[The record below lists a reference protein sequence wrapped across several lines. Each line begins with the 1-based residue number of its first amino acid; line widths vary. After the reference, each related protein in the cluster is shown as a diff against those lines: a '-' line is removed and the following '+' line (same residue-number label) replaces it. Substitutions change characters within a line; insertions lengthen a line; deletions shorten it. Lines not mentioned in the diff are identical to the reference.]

1 MYIDKDLMFSD
12 AQVISASTDATGT
25 NIIDLG
31 VGRSIG
37 TGEPMCV
44 VFQIDVAA
52 DQAQGDEDYAFQ
64 VEYATS
70 AAQTTYRVVSRVAF
84 ESGTPAAGFLDADL
98 LVAGYV
104 FALPVP
110 PVSDSVDDRFLGV
123 RYDVA
128 GTTAGLTVTAWLA
141 PQSMVDSAKTIYASG
156 YSIT

>member
-1 MYIDKDLMFSD
+1 MYIDKNLLLSD
-12 AQVISASTDATGT
+12 AQAITADAIST

-31 VGRSIG
+31 VTGGYSLG

-44 VFQIDVAA
+44 VFQVDVDA
-52 DQAQGDEDYAFQ
+52 DQTTGDEDYAFQ

-70 AAQTTYRVVSRVAF
+70 SAQTTYRVVGRLAF

-104 FALPVP
+104 FAIPVP
-110 PVSDSVDDRFLGV
+110 PVSSTVDDKFLGV

-128 GTTAGLTVTAWLA
+128 GTTPTITVTAWLA
-141 PQSMVDSAKTIYASG
+141 PLSLVDTAKINYASG